1 MEHQTDITL
10 QLLHALYVTAA
21 FRHGANV
28 VFDLISCNVAW
39 IGTQTHVSEEPN
51 RPILKGQTKC
61 CKEPPYVQPC
71 QSDFNTES
79 CMMAPTA
86 HILTFTTT
94 HNSSRSQ
101 ICASIENGA
110 DGKLKSMR

>member
-21 FRHGANV
+21 FRHSANV

-61 CKEPPYVQPC
+61 CKQRATVRAAM
-71 QSDFNTES
+71 S
-79 CMMAPTA
+79 
-86 HILTFTTT
+86 
-94 HNSSRSQ
+94 
-101 ICASIENGA
+101 
-110 DGKLKSMR
+110 K